1 MNINSGKM
9 RFLIDERQA
18 KIKLLG
24 TKVGQAM
31 SPEQRN
37 EYLMPYQ
44 LTSILRDQMLNLRE
58 ENEGINIILK

>member
-44 LTSILRDQMLNLRE
+44 LTSILRD
-58 ENEGINIILK
+58 